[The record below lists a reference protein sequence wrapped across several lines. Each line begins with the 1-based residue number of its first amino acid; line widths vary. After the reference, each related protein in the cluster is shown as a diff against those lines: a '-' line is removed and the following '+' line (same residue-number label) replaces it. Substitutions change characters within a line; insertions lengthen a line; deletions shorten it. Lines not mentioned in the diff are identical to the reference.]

1 MDAKKKLSL
10 VLSLILILSVSSV
23 GAAYAQSSG
32 TNSTADPPT
41 ITNGTSTSQPPT
53 NSTASPP
60 TNSTVTTSTN
70 STNTD
75 VGNFVPNQSSFIID
89 MWTNS
94 TGTYIS
100 LLDGN
105 VVQTHYR
112 NGTAVPEEFMGGEVV
127 ETVEVVLSETVTVS
141 HTDVLPDPVEPATPD
156 VFSNQPIEIH
166 PNNPDGLPARD
177 LNNER

>member
-32 TNSTADPPT
+32 
-41 ITNGTSTSQPPT
+41 T

-105 VVQTHYR
+105 VVQTHYG

-127 ETVEVVLSETVTVS
+127 EVDTTTLTPDDYMGQDEVTTVS
-141 HTDVLPDPVEPATPD
+141 HTDVLPEPVPPVTPEDDNICVDTVPESPVE
-156 VFSNQPIEIH
+156 IK
-166 PNNPDGLPARD
+166 LPVVPGKVIVTSSD
-177 LNNER
+177 ESFP